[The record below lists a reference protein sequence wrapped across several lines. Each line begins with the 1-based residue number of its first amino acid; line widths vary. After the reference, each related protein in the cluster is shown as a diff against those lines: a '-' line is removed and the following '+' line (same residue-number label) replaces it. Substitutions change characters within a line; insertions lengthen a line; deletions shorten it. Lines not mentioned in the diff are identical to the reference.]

1 MAPPGHAVL
10 PRDSRPSGQK
20 KPRAAP
26 GPSPPLP
33 RNGLRAWERLEAG
46 SDGAFIGND
55 LCLPPGGK
63 TGAAV
68 HVLTCTRRARAHGPE
83 HRNPPRLAEN
93 KGQRAGMGQRAGLWA
108 GDKEGGSR
116 TDLAGKGAKL
126 TWGVLNLPHQLNKHG
141 NRLSRSVVSDS
152 LRPHE
157 SQHTLIHYL

>member
-33 RNGLRAWERLEAG
+33 RNSLRAWECLEAG

-68 HVLTCTRRARAHGPE
+68 HVLTCTRRAGAHGPE
-83 HRNPPRLAEN
+83 HRNPPQLAEN

-108 GDKEGGSR
+108 GDEEGGSR
-116 TDLAGKGAKL
+116 TISQRRVPSSLGVFRTYPISL
-126 TWGVLNLPHQLNKHG
+126 TNMGTDSVAQSCPTLCDPM
-141 NRLSRSVVSDS
+141 NRS
-152 LRPHE
+152 
-157 SQHTLIHYL
+157 TL